1 MNASPLARGVRTFAA
16 AVTGVLSAA
25 VVADWT
31 TDFNASATILALG
44 VIAAVLA
51 GVVATLQAYG
61 GLTVTSTVGKALVT
75 AAQFAATGLA
85 TVGLADLTEAA
96 AVDFG
101 KAVLKV
107 AIAAVFAGL
116 TTLAVNASESQGEV

>member
-16 AVTGVLSAA
+16 AMTGVLGAA

-31 TDFNASATILALG
+31 ADFNASATILALG
-44 VIAAVLA
+44 LIAAALA
-51 GVVATLQAYG
+51 GLVAFLSAAG
-61 GLTVTSTVGKALVT
+61 GLTATTTLGKAVVT

-96 AVDFG
+96 AIDFG

-116 TTLAVNASESQGEV
+116 ATLAVNASEAREV